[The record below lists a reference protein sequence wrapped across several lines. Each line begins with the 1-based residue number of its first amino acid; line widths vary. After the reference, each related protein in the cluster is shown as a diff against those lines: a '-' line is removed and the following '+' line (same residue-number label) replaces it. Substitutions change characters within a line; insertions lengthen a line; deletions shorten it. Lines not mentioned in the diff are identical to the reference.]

1 MTYFGLH
8 FQDIVFYAL
17 AAVLL
22 YAALSVI
29 TTRNP
34 VYAALFLVLAFFTA
48 AGIWLLLEAEFL
60 AITLVLVY
68 VGAVM
73 VLFLFVVM
81 MLDINLDKLREGFWK
96 ALPIALPVGGLMA
109 VEMVMIVGVRNFGVD
124 KVVAPPVHSAD
135 YSNTAELGRVL
146 YTDYLLPFEL
156 ASVVLLVAI
165 IAAIALTLRDRKGS
179 KSMDPAKQV
188 LVKKADRL
196 RIIKM
201 DAVVEAPADILPDAT
216 SATTKEA
223 K

>member
-1 MTYFGLH
+1 MTFFGLH
-8 FQDIVFYAL
+8 FQDIVFYTL
-17 AAVLL
+17 AAILL
-22 YAALSVI
+22 YAALRVI

-34 VYAALFLVLAFFTA
+34 VYAALYLVLAFFTA
-48 AGIWLLLEAEFL
+48 AGVWLLLEAEFL
-60 AITLVLVY
+60 AIALVLVY

-81 MLDINLDKLREGFWK
+81 MLDINLDKLREGFWN

-109 VEMVMIVGVRNFGVD
+109 VEMVLIVGVRNFGAD
-124 KVVAPPVHSAD
+124 KILAPPARAAD

-165 IAAIALTLRDRKGS
+165 IAAIALTLRDRKES
-179 KSMDPAKQV
+179 KSVDPSKQV
-188 LVKKADRL
+188 LVKKTDRL

-201 DAVVEAPADILPDAT
+201 AAVVEKAEVSSGEAPT
-216 SATTKEA
+216 NSKEGQ
-223 K
+223 

>member
-1 MTYFGLH
+1 MTFSGLH

-17 AAVLL
+17 AAILL
-22 YAALSVI
+22 FAALSVI

-34 VYAALFLVLAFFTA
+34 VYAALYLVLAFFTA

-60 AITLVLVY
+60 AIALVLVY

-81 MLDINLDKLREGFWK
+81 MLDINLDKLREGFWN

-109 VEMVMIVGVRNFGVD
+109 VEMVLIVGVRNFGAD
-124 KVVAPPVHSAD
+124 KVLAPPTHAAD
-135 YSNTAELGRVL
+135 YSNTAELGHVL

-156 ASVVLLVAI
+156 ASVVFLVAI
-165 IAAIALTLRDRKGS
+165 VAAIALTLRDRKDS

-188 LVKKADRL
+188 LVRKEDRI
-196 RIIKM
+196 RIVKM
-201 DAVVEAPADILPDAT
+201 DAVIEPSHTETPINKDA
-216 SATTKEA
+216 K
-223 K
+223 